1 MTKVTVLLYGD
12 FTALDAIGPLDVLG
26 RLEGYEIHYASLSGG
41 PVSGSSGLTVETEV
55 LSAQGKSDILLIPG
69 GFGTRKLSGDAHFLN
84 ALKKVIDES
93 PLVMTVCTGS
103 ALAAAC
109 GALDGRHATGNK
121 KAFDWTMSMWPKVRW
136 ERNARWTKDGKFYTA
151 AGVSAG
157 MDMALGFVT
166 DRFGKGKA
174 LSLAESMEYRWN
186 DKAEEGWCFL
196 KVNGQ

>member
-1 MTKVTVLLYGD
+1 
-12 FTALDAIGPLDVLG
+12 
-26 RLEGYEIHYASLSGG
+26 
-41 PVSGSSGLTVETEV
+41 
-55 LSAQGKSDILLIPG
+55 
-69 GFGTRKLSGDAHFLN
+69 
-84 ALKKVIDES
+84 
-93 PLVMTVCTGS
+93 
-103 ALAAAC
+103 
-109 GALDGRHATGNK
+109 
-121 KAFDWTMSMWPKVRW
+121 MSMGPKVRW